1 MALLDSANG
10 GSRESQGEK
19 QEGGEVGVKRGE
31 LNNRKMTKRQG
42 RQGAKGERER
52 DLFFKSAVSD
62 IAGTSL
68 TTI

>member
-52 DLFFKSAVSD
+52 EICFLN
-62 IAGTSL
+62 L
-68 TTI
+68 L